1 MFVDL
6 SSLASALQA
15 TFSPRW
21 RSPRRVGFTV
31 LCVSAMAAFYL
42 LKVVMRSLDEILF
55 PGYHK
60 VEIRPPLIVTANP
73 RSGTTLLHRLISL
86 DEARFTTFRLYHVLF
101 PSVCLF
107 KLASLFSRQK
117 SSAPDGP
124 ALGGPF
130 RRLALWLKNRIS
142 VRWQGMH
149 LVGLN
154 TREEDEGLMFFTFAS
169 GSLYIVFPYF
179 NEVPAPRFADSLSP
193 RKRRVLAHYY
203 RNCVQRF
210 LYATGPDKTFL
221 MKSVFFVGRMKL
233 MHEVFPDARVVYLIR
248 NPLQTLPSFVSMF
261 TALFWKIHSPE
272 IPEDSD
278 EYRQWAKLGIDYYR
292 YFQQNRYIFGD
303 NNLMIFRYKDL
314 IKSPRDAVIKIC
326 RRFGMELTQKHLT
339 LLEQE
344 SESQRKFKSSHDY
357 SLDRYGLSREWIE
370 RELPQIFESYGF

>member
-42 LKVVMRSLDEILF
+42 LNVVMRSLDEILF

-130 RRLALWLKNRIS
+130 RRLALWLKNRIF
-142 VRWQGMH
+142 VRWRGMH

-193 RKRRVLAHYY
+193 RKRRALAHYY

>member
-42 LKVVMRSLDEILF
+42 LNVVMRSLDEILF

-130 RRLALWLKNRIS
+130 RRLALWLKNRIF
-142 VRWQGMH
+142 VRWRGMH

-193 RKRRVLAHYY
+193 RKRRALAHYY

-303 NNLMIFRYKDL
+303 NNLMIFRYEDL
-314 IKSPRDAVIKIC
+314 IKSPRAAVIKIC

>member
-42 LKVVMRSLDEILF
+42 LNVVMRSLDEILF

-107 KLASLFSRQK
+107 KLGSLFSRQK

-130 RRLALWLKNRIS
+130 RRLALWLKNRIF
-142 VRWQGMH
+142 VRWRGMH

-193 RKRRVLAHYY
+193 RKRRALAHYY

>member
-1 MFVDL
+1 
-6 SSLASALQA
+6 
-15 TFSPRW
+15 
-21 RSPRRVGFTV
+21 
-31 LCVSAMAAFYL
+31 MAAFYL
-42 LKVVMRSLDEILF
+42 LNVVMRSLDEILF

-130 RRLALWLKNRIS
+130 RRLALWLKNRIF
-142 VRWQGMH
+142 VRWRGMH

-169 GSLYIVFPYF
+169 GSLYIAFPYF

-193 RKRRVLAHYY
+193 RKRRALAHYY